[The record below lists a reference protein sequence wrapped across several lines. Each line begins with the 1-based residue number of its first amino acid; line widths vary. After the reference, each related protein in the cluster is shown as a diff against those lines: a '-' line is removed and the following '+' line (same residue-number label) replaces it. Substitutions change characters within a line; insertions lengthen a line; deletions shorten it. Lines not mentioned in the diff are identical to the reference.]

1 MRGIVDKDPEAV
13 ARWDKSVAKSKMRK
27 TGGKI
32 KGLVDKY
39 LKKGENLALKKL
51 MDNINT
57 AKSIPELEKL
67 GDTASGMKLTSSE
80 IKDLKKSVSKK
91 IGKLKR

>member
-1 MRGIVDKDPEAV
+1 MRALADRDPKAI
-13 ARWDKSVAKSKMRK
+13 AKWDKSVAASKAK
-27 TGGKI
+27 KKGGKI

-80 IKDLKKSVSKK
+80 IKDLKKSVDRQM
-91 IGKLKR
+91 GKLKR